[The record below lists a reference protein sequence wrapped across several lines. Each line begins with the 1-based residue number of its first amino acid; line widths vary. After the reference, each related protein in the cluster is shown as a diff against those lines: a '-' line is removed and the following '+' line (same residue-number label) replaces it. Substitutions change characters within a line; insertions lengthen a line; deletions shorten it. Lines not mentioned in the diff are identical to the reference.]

1 MKILIVSDVHGRNQ
15 NLEKVLQDH
24 PSFDYL
30 FLLGD
35 IISSNSSNN
44 RFLAE
49 LLNPF
54 AQKIICVRGNND
66 YYDFDLFDFHID
78 QDYALVPV
86 EHKLFFLTHGHLY
99 QPYNTSQFEYD
110 VFLSG
115 HTHTPLMK
123 KEKDIYYLNP
133 GSLSLPRGDL
143 GGTYLVYQDGN
154 FQLRG
159 LDNRIIKEL

>member
-1 MKILIVSDVHGRNQ
+1 MKILIVSDVHGRNF

-35 IISSNSSNN
+35 IISSNSKNN
-44 RFLAE
+44 LELAR

-54 AQKIICVRGNND
+54 SQKIICVKGNND
-66 YYDFDLFDFHID
+66 YHDFELFDFMID

-86 EHKLFFLTHGHLY
+86 DHKLFFLTHGHLY
-99 QPYNTSQFEYD
+99 QPYNTSSFQYD

-123 KEKDIYYLNP
+123 KEDDIYYLNP
-133 GSLSLPRGDL
+133 GSLSSSW
-143 GGTYLVYQDGN
+143 YLSY
-154 FQLRG
+154 LSRW
-159 LDNRIIKEL
+159 